1 MGYSDMSIS
10 IVGCGWLGLPLA
22 ENALD
27 MGFLVKGSTT
37 SSAKLQILST
47 KGIDAYLLNLPG
59 NIEADRALFQAD
71 YLVLNI
77 PPGRKNPNVLLDYPA
92 SVARILRSVLEVGQ
106 ISKIVFVSST
116 SVYGD
121 NIDFI
126 DESTDTSPQSSSGE
140 ALVKAEQLIEHSGIK
155 YNILRFGGL
164 AGPGRHPG
172 RFLAGRSL
180 LPSGNQSINFL
191 HLQDAIGAI
200 NCFLNH
206 LNDDKVYNIVSP
218 FHPTKKE
225 FYTSMAKDLVLEP
238 PKFDDKMLS
247 PKREISPDKFISDT
261 DYQFIFPNPMNYQ
274 F

>member
-1 MGYSDMSIS
+1 MSIS

-27 MGFLVKGSTT
+27 MGLLVKGSTT
-37 SSAKLQILST
+37 SSAKLQMLRN
-47 KGIDAYLLNLPG
+47 KGIDAYLLSLPA
-59 NIEADRALFQAD
+59 NTDSEIALFHAD

-77 PPGRKNPNVLLDYPA
+77 PPGRRNPNVLVDYPA
-92 SVARILRSVLEVGQ
+92 SVARILRSSLEAGQ
-106 ISKIVFVSST
+106 IHKIVFVSST

-126 DESTDTSPQSSSGE
+126 DEKTGTDPQSSSGE
-140 ALVKAEQLIEHSGIK
+140 ALVKAEQLIMHSGIK
-155 YNILRFGGL
+155 YNILRVGGL

-172 RFLAGRSL
+172 RFLAGRSH

-191 HLQDAIGAI
+191 HLHDAIGAI

-206 LNDDKVYNIVSP
+206 LHDDNVYNIVSP

-225 FYTSMAKDLVLEP
+225 FYTSMARDLALEP
-238 PKFDDKMLS
+238 PQFDETSLC
-247 PKREISPDKFISDT
+247 PKREISPDKFILDT
-261 DYQFIFPNPMNYQ
+261 GYQFKFPNPMNFQ

>member
-1 MGYSDMSIS
+1 MGSANMSIS

-27 MGFLVKGSTT
+27 MGLLVKGSTT
-37 SSAKLQILST
+37 SDKKLPKLRSL
-47 KGIDAYLLNLPG
+47 GIDAYLLNLPG
-59 NIEADRALFQAD
+59 NIDADIALFQAN

-77 PPGRKNPNVLLDYPA
+77 PPGRRNPNVLVDYPA
-92 SVARILRSVLEVGQ
+92 SVARILRSALEAGQ
-106 ISKIVFVSST
+106 ISKIIFVSST

-121 NIDFI
+121 NMDFI
-126 DESTDTSPQSSSGE
+126 DENTNSDPQSSSGE
-140 ALVKAEQLIEHSGIK
+140 ALVRAEQLIVDSGIK

-172 RFLAGRSL
+172 RFLAGRSHL
-180 LPSGNQSINFL
+180 SAGNQAINFL

-206 LNDDKVYNIVSP
+206 LHDDKIYNIVSP
-218 FHPTKKE
+218 FHPTKRD
-225 FYTSMAKDLVLEP
+225 FYTRMAKDLVLEP
-238 PKFDDKMLS
+238 PQFDEKVFS
-247 PKREISPDKFISDT
+247 PKREISPDKFTSDT
-261 DYQFIFPNPMNYQ
+261 GYQFIFPNPMNYQ